1 MVHTLSPKFID
12 IDSEIWFIVIQIT
25 CVHTAHKVMAEQE
38 INELYWL
45 CQIKT
50 EFISVRFKIIEGS

>member
-1 MVHTLSPKFID
+1 MVHTLSAKFID

-25 CVHTAHKVMAEQE
+25 CVHTTNKVMAEQE

-50 EFISVRFKIIEGS
+50 EFIKCQI